1 MGCVGF
7 EPTTK
12 EFRFVWVSSLP
23 GLFHHPQLYLFGRWA
38 LFEWLLVDSS
48 HSSLCTFP
56 PTNLAIHHSAD
67 LAQDCHSFRLRF
79 PWVHP
84 VFCYGFHH
92 KVTIKMSS
100 LLYPWANIPHKTIQV
115 DTTSRIIITLS
126 YFYHCPRF
134 TVCEC
139 HGMSG
144 TATEGL
150 ELTMWLSVPTAAT
163 LYLVRT

>member
-126 YFYHCPRF
+126 YFLPLSQIYRLRMSRNVRNSHGRF
-134 TVCEC
+134 GVNDVVIR
-139 HGMSG
+139 SNSSYP
-144 TATEGL
+144 L
-150 ELTMWLSVPTAAT
+150 FS
-163 LYLVRT
+163 